1 MSIVPTTDQSVR
13 EAYSRD
19 ASGLELVPE
28 MVARPESAAEAAALI
43 AEAISTGT
51 PITTAGGQTSLTGA
65 SITDRGM
72 LLSLRAMAKMVD
84 IDVAA
89 RTVRVEPGGFVGDM
103 KRAVAEHGLLFP
115 PDVTSENEATIGG
128 AIACNAS
135 GARSLRY
142 GPTRR
147 WVRSL
152 TVALATGEVVELQRP
167 RLEKNTTGYH
177 PMHDPVDWFIGSEGT
192 LGVVLEA
199 TFDLLPL
206 PEQVTGLGVPFAT
219 EADALRFVREARRH
233 AVVNPRCL
241 EYLDQYALEIVH
253 LQEGGQAW
261 RGSAF
266 VYTEQEHRGDDDAH
280 LDAWL
285 ELAEASKA
293 AVDDIVVFDSE
304 AAIRGARDLRH
315 AVPATTNER
324 GSRCAA
330 QGGRRVA
337 TDWAVPLD
345 LLPQALIAAR
355 EIAAKHDLP
364 MPVTFGHAGNGHP
377 HQDFVATDAAML
389 ARVDAAVE
397 ETLHLVLGMGGTV
410 AAEHGIGKLKKRW
423 LPLQV
428 SPMQLAAMS
437 ALKHT
442 LDPAGLLAPGNVIS

>member
-13 EAYSRD
+13 ESYSRD

-51 PITTAGGQTSLTGA
+51 SITTAGGQTSLTGA

-72 LLSLRAMAKMVD
+72 LLSLRAMARMVD

-115 PDVTSENEATIGG
+115 PDITSENEATIGG
-128 AIACNAS
+128 AIACNSS

-147 WVRSL
+147 WVRAL

-167 RLEKNTTGYH
+167 RLEKNTAGYR

-199 TFDLLPL
+199 VFDLLPL
-206 PEQVTGLGVPFAT
+206 PEQVTGLGVPFAN

-233 AVVNPRCL
+233 GIVTPRCL
-241 EYLDQYALEIVH
+241 EYLDDRALEIVH
-253 LQEGGQAW
+253 LQEGGEAW
-261 RGSAF
+261 RGAAF

-285 ELAEASKA
+285 ELAEASNA
-293 AVDDIVVFDSE
+293 AVDDIVVFDSD

-315 AVPATTNER
+315 AVPATTNEQ
-324 GSRCAA
+324 GSRYIA

-345 LLPQALIAAR
+345 LLPQALTSAR

-364 MPVTFGHAGNGHP
+364 RPVTFGHAGNGHP
-377 HQDFVATDAAML
+377 HMDFVAADAAEL
-389 ARVDAAVE
+389 ARVEAAVE

-410 AAEHGIGKLKKRW
+410 AAEHGIGKLKKQW

-437 ALKHT
+437 ALKKT